1 LAACGKTAGCMRHY
15 SMESGVFTERYRGK
29 QMEPIEL
36 KSAISDLSARVEKI
50 RDWL

>member
-1 LAACGKTAGCMRHY
+1 MG
-15 SMESGVFTERYRGK
+15 SDDVFGERCKGK

-36 KSAISDLSARVEKI
+36 KSAISDLSARVDKI